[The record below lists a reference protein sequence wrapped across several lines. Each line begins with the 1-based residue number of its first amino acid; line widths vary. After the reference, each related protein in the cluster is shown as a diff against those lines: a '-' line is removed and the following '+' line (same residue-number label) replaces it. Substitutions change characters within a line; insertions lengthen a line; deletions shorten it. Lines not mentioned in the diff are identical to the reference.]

1 MRFPFPSKSYFR
13 NKRVM
18 VRVDFNVDSAHGK
31 IIDDFRIQ
39 QTLPTIR
46 AIQSQAKY
54 VLLISH
60 RGSFEKPCDDTLTLR
75 PVARHL
81 ARLLRRTVFF
91 FDGPLGSFGLLNTR
105 IPKHAVVLLENI
117 RHYRG
122 ERENSKQ
129 LAQQLA
135 QHADCFIND
144 AFGESHRKEASLV
157 AITKLLPSFAGPLV
171 QNEIAH
177 LEALKANPAQ
187 PFVVILGGV
196 KLKTK
201 LPLIKDFV
209 KSAKYILV
217 GGGVAN
223 TLLQAQGLRI
233 GNSVCD
239 TEFMEQAK
247 KLLRCQK
254 IVMPID
260 WVIADAKKQKV
271 IKTIATYVP
280 NGYAIY
286 DIGPKTR
293 KLYASYIHK
302 ARTIFWNGTM
312 GYIEKRMFGRGTQ
325 AVQQA
330 VLLNKMARTVVG
342 GGDTTPFLR
351 KGNPKSEIQNPKL
364 FISTGGGAM
373 LAYVAGKKL
382 PGIEALKNNKTA
394 KQK

>member
-1 MRFPFPSKSYFR
+1 M
-13 NKRVM
+13 
-18 VRVDFNVDSAHGK
+18 
-31 IIDDFRIQ
+31 
-39 QTLPTIR
+39 
-46 AIQSQAKY
+46 
-54 VLLISH
+54 
-60 RGSFEKPCDDTLTLR
+60 
-75 PVARHL
+75 
-81 ARLLRRTVFF
+81 
-91 FDGPLGSFGLLNTR
+91 
-105 IPKHAVVLLENI
+105 
-117 RHYRG
+117 
-122 ERENSKQ
+122 
-129 LAQQLA
+129 
-135 QHADCFIND
+135 
-144 AFGESHRKEASLV
+144 
-157 AITKLLPSFAGPLV
+157 
-171 QNEIAH
+171 
-177 LEALKANPAQ
+177 
-187 PFVVILGGV
+187 
-196 KLKTK
+196 
-201 LPLIKDFV
+201 
-209 KSAKYILV
+209 
-217 GGGVAN
+217 AN

-260 WVIADAKKQKV
+260 WVIADAKKQKG

-351 KGNPKSEIQNPKL
+351 KGNPKSKIQNPKL

>member
-1 MRFPFPSKSYFR
+1 M
-13 NKRVM
+13 
-18 VRVDFNVDSAHGK
+18 
-31 IIDDFRIQ
+31 
-39 QTLPTIR
+39 
-46 AIQSQAKY
+46 
-54 VLLISH
+54 LLISH

-351 KGNPKSEIQNPKL
+351 KGNPKSKIQNPKL